1 MTSTTVIFYYGVA
14 SRYSYL
20 ASTQIAALEEE
31 TGWRVRWLPI
41 CSRDPIR
48 QGGDPFDELR
58 NYGDT
63 LLNCEGGPAHD

>member
-1 MTSTTVIFYYGVA
+1 MTSTTADSYYGVA

-20 ASTQIAALEEE
+20 ASTQTAALEEE

-58 NYGDT
+58 GHLT
-63 LLNCEGGPAHD
+63 